1 MFSIKVYQEQKV
13 LHELRINVIASLYVK
28 YKELFSN

>member
-1 MFSIKVYQEQKV
+1 MFSDNVYQKQKV
-13 LHELRINVIASLYVK
+13 LHELRINVIVSLYVK